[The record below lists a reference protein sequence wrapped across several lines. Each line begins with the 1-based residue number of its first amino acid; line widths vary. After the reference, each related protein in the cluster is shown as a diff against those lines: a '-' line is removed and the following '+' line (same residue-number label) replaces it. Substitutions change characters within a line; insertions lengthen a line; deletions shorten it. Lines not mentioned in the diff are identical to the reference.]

1 VSGLGVAATGSLC
14 LYLTPNSRPLAAN
27 SQDHGIIKPD
37 VPVIAADFGPIS
49 DLVPFPEAK
58 TVYIGRD
65 FYALSGNF
73 AEGTKL
79 QVSKTFSTTCFP
91 LYCGCEKQKYTC

>member
-1 VSGLGVAATGSLC
+1 MSGLGVAATGSLY

-27 SQDHGIIKPD
+27 SQDHGIINPD
-37 VPVIAADFGPIS
+37 VPVIDADFGPIS
-49 DLVPFPEAK
+49 ELVPFPEAK

-73 AEGTKL
+73 AQGTKL
-79 QVSKTFSTTCFP
+79 QVSSLLFHDVFP
-91 LYCGCEKQKYTC
+91 IVSWV